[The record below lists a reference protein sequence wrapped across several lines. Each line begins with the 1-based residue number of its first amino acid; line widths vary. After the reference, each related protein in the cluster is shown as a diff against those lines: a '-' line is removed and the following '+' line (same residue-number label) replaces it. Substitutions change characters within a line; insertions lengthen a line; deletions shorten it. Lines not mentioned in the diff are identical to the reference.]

1 MRRHVLAAAA
11 LVALAVVLAALPIG
25 SDVYQGGEAREGLV
39 VREMLRTGD
48 WILPL
53 WNGSVMP
60 SKPPLFH
67 WLAAAAAAL
76 TGAGVTEPTLR
87 APSIALA
94 GLVVLLVFLAGRA
107 WGGEQVG
114 CMAAL
119 VLATTPQFL
128 NEGGDGRVDMTLTTA
143 VTGAQL
149 AFVDALRGGG
159 GPTRLVLALCLALA
173 MLAKGPVGPGLV
185 GLTALVSALTNRR
198 LGPAL
203 RLVRPLPVLIFLAVA
218 GGWYGLAY
226 LHRGMDFVA
235 KQIISEN
242 GEALLGGSRFPYR
255 SPLYY
260 LGPLVV
266 GGLPWTLVLPWALA
280 RGWRSGELPRRHAV
294 AWAGVVFLF
303 FSLAPLKR
311 AAYLL
316 PLRAALALVIGWWLA
331 EVAEEERTPGR
342 LVVAA
347 RGLALA
353 AAAGGLGLAA
363 AAAAVHWGCV
373 PSASL
378 IEAGARREVDV
389 AAYLRV
395 AAAAWA
401 AIAALGLAGG
411 AAAALAARALG
422 GARWRGAHGRLRLRP
437 LRPGACGAEGGQA
450 VRARRPRPPAP
461 RGPAGAA
468 GERGGDPLHLPRGPQ
483 RARAGP
489 GGRAPPRRARRLLR
503 PRPGALAE
511 LEVSRGMGGGARE
524 PAPLLHTPPRPGARA
539 AAMSG
544 CYRTRNATKSRD
556 RRTSS
561 KRPAAASAGASRRA
575 VTIGVPAPR
584 RASASG

>member
-1 MRRHVLAAAA
+1 MRRQVLAAAA

-25 SDVYQGGEAREGLV
+25 SDVYEGGEAREGLV

-53 WNGSVMP
+53 WNGSVVP

-67 WLAAAAAAL
+67 WLAAGAAAL
-76 TGAGVTEPTLR
+76 TGAGVTEHTLR
-87 APSIALA
+87 APSIVLA

-114 CMAAL
+114 FLAAL

-128 NEGGDGRVDMTLTTA
+128 NEAGDGRVDMTLTTA
-143 VTGAQL
+143 ITGAQL
-149 AFVDALRGGG
+149 AFVHALGGG
-159 GPTRLVLALCLALA
+159 GGRTRLVLALCLALA
-173 MLAKGPVGPGLV
+173 MLAKWPVGPGLV
-185 GLTALVSALTNRR
+185 GLTALFSALTNRR
-198 LGPAL
+198 LGAAL

-316 PLRAALALVIGWWLA
+316 PLRRGRARARRGRGGRPLGVRA
-331 EVAEEERTPGR
+331 EREPHRDRCAPRGR
-342 LVVAA
+342 
-347 RGLALA
+347 RGGVSPRRR
-353 AAAGGLGLAA
+353 GGLGGDRRPRPRRRGGRRPRRTRARRRPLARR
-363 AAAAVHWGCV
+363 
-373 PSASL
+373 
-378 IEAGARREVDV
+378 GARHGRQ
-389 AAYLRV
+389 
-395 AAAAWA
+395 
-401 AIAALGLAGG
+401 
-411 AAAALAARALG
+411 
-422 GARWRGAHGRLRLRP
+422 RGVHGRLRLRP
-437 LRPGACGAEGGQA
+437 LRPGACSAEGGQA

-468 GERGGDPLHLPRGPQ
+468 GERGGDPLRLPRGPQ

-511 LEVSRGMGGGARE
+511 LGVPRGMGGGARE
-524 PAPLLHTPPRPGARA
+524 PAPLLHTPPRPGARS

-544 CYRTRNATKSRD
+544 CYSTRNATKSRD

-584 RASASG
+584 RASASGSS

>member
-1 MRRHVLAAAA
+1 PATALA
-11 LVALAVVLAALPIG
+11 ALAVVLAALPIG
-25 SDVYQGGEAREGLV
+25 SDLYQGGEAREGLV
-39 VREMLRTGD
+39 VRERLRTGD
-48 WILPL
+48 WTLPL

-76 TGAGVTEPTLR
+76 TGAGVTEHTLR

-114 CMAAL
+114 FMAAL

-185 GLTALVSALTNRR
+185 GLTVLVSALTNRR
-198 LGPAL
+198 LGAAL

-260 LGPLVV
+260 LGPL
-266 GGLPWTLVLPWALA
+266 
-280 RGWRSGELPRRHAV
+280 AV
-294 AWAGVVFLF
+294 
-303 FSLAPLKR
+303 
-311 AAYLL
+311 
-316 PLRAALALVIGWWLA
+316 
-331 EVAEEERTPGR
+331 
-342 LVVAA
+342 
-347 RGLALA
+347 
-353 AAAGGLGLAA
+353 GGLGLAA

-401 AIAALGLAGG
+401 AIAALGLAGA
-411 AAAALAARALG
+411 AAAALATHALG
-422 GARWRGAHGRLRLRP
+422 GARWRGA
-437 LRPGACGAEGGQA
+437 
-450 VRARRPRPPAP
+450 
-461 RGPAGAA
+461 
-468 GERGGDPLHLPRGPQ
+468 
-483 RARAGP
+483 
-489 GGRAPPRRARRLLR
+489 
-503 PRPGALAE
+503 ALA
-511 LEVSRGMGGGARE
+511 
-524 PAPLLHTPPRPGARA
+524 T
-539 AAMSG
+539 
-544 CYRTRNATKSRD
+544 
-556 RRTSS
+556 
-561 KRPAAASAGASRRA
+561 AAS
-575 VTIGVPAPR
+575 V
-584 RASASG
+584 

>member
-1 MRRHVLAAAA
+1 MRRHVLVATA

-25 SDVYQGGEAREGLV
+25 SDLYQGGEAREGLV

-67 WLAAAAAAL
+67 WLVAAAAAL
-76 TGAGVTEPTLR
+76 TGAGVTEHTLR

-114 CMAAL
+114 FMAAL

-128 NEGGDGRVDMTLTTA
+128 NEGGDGRVDMALTTA

-149 AFVDALRGGG
+149 AFVDALCGGG

-173 MLAKGPVGPGLV
+173 MLAKGPVGPGLI

-198 LGPAL
+198 LGAAL

-235 KQIISEN
+235 KPIIPEN
-242 GEALLGGSRFPYR
+242 GD
-255 SPLYY
+255 
-260 LGPLVV
+260 
-266 GGLPWTLVLPWALA
+266 ALA
-280 RGWRSGELPRRHAV
+280 GGE
-294 AWAGVVFLF
+294 
-303 FSLAPLKR
+303 R
-311 AAYLL
+311 A
-316 PLRAALALVIGWWLA
+316 
-331 EVAEEERTPGR
+331 PGR
-342 LVVAA
+342 LVFAA

-378 IEAGARREVDV
+378 IETGARREVDV

-401 AIAALGLAGG
+401 AIAALGLAGA
-411 AAAALAARALG
+411 AAAALAAHALG
-422 GARWRGAHGRLRLRP
+422 GARWRGAALAPAASVACTAVFVYGLFVPARAAQKAVKPFAHAVRDRLRP
-437 LRPGACGAEGGQA
+437 GDPLALLASEEEIPFIFHVGRNVPVLA
-450 VRARRPRPPAP
+450 
-461 RGPAGAA
+461 PAGARPPDVPA
-468 GERGGDPLHLPRGPQ
+468 GYYVLD
-483 RARAGP
+483 RARWRSWGSPAGWEEVLASP
-489 GGRAPPRRARRLLR
+489 HLFSIHRHDLVLVRRR
-503 PRPGALAE
+503 
-511 LEVSRGMGGGARE
+511 
-524 PAPLLHTPPRPGARA
+524 
-539 AAMSG
+539 
-544 CYRTRNATKSRD
+544 
-556 RRTSS
+556 
-561 KRPAAASAGASRRA
+561 
-575 VTIGVPAPR
+575 
-584 RASASG
+584 

>member
-1 MRRHVLAAAA
+1 MRRPVLAAAA

-25 SDVYQGGEAREGLV
+25 SDVYEGGEAREGLV

-53 WNGSVMP
+53 WNGSVVP

-67 WLAAAAAAL
+67 WLAAGAAAL
-76 TGAGVTEPTLR
+76 SGAGVTEHTLR

-107 WGGEQVG
+107 WGGGKVAF
-114 CMAAL
+114 MAAL

-128 NEGGDGRVDMTLTTA
+128 NEAGDGRVDMTLTTA
-143 VTGAQL
+143 ITGAQL
-149 AFVDALRGGG
+149 AFVHALGGGG

-203 RLVRPLPVLIFLAVA
+203 RLVRPLPVLVFLAVA

-242 GEALLGGSRFPYR
+242 GEALLGGARFPYR

-294 AWAGVVFLF
+294 AWAAVVFLF

-316 PLRAALALVIGWWLA
+316 PLRPALALVIGWWLA
-331 EVAEEERTPGR
+331 EVAEEERAPGP

-353 AAAGGLGLAA
+353 AAAAGVGLAA

-378 IEAGARREVDV
+378 IEAGAR
-389 AAYLRV
+389 
-395 AAAAWA
+395 
-401 AIAALGLAGG
+401 
-411 AAAALAARALG
+411 
-422 GARWRGAHGRLRLRP
+422 
-437 LRPGACGAEGGQA
+437 
-450 VRARRPRPPAP
+450 
-461 RGPAGAA
+461 
-468 GERGGDPLHLPRGPQ
+468 
-483 RARAGP
+483 P

-511 LEVSRGMGGGARE
+511 LGVSRGMGGGARE

-561 KRPAAASAGASRRA
+561 KRPAAA
-575 VTIGVPAPR
+575 
-584 RASASG
+584 

>member
-1 MRRHVLAAAA
+1 MRRHVLAATA

-25 SDVYQGGEAREGLV
+25 SDLYQGGEAREGLV

-53 WNGSVMP
+53 WNGSGMP

-76 TGAGVTEPTLR
+76 TGAGVTEHTLR

-94 GLVVLLVFLAGRA
+94 GLVVVLVLVAGRA

-114 CMAAL
+114 FMAAL
-119 VLATTPQFL
+119 VVATTPQFL
-128 NEGGDGRVDMTLTTA
+128 NEASDGRVDMTLTAA

-185 GLTALVSALTNRR
+185 GLTVLVSALTNRR
-198 LGPAL
+198 LGAAL

-260 LGPLVV
+260 LGPLVGGGRARARRGRGGRPLGV
-266 GGLPWTLVLPWALA
+266 RAEREPHRGRCAPRGRRGGVSPRRRGGLGGDRRPRPRRRGGRRPRHARARRRALA
-280 RGWRSGELPRRHAV
+280 RR
-294 AWAGVVFLF
+294 
-303 FSLAPLKR
+303 
-311 AAYLL
+311 
-316 PLRAALALVIGWWLA
+316 
-331 EVAEEERTPGR
+331 
-342 LVVAA
+342 
-347 RGLALA
+347 
-353 AAAGGLGLAA
+353 
-363 AAAAVHWGCV
+363 
-373 PSASL
+373 
-378 IEAGARREVDV
+378 GARHGRQ
-389 AAYLRV
+389 
-395 AAAAWA
+395 
-401 AIAALGLAGG
+401 
-411 AAAALAARALG
+411 
-422 GARWRGAHGRLRLRP
+422 RGVHGRLRLRP

-461 RGPAGAA
+461 RGPAGAV

-483 RARAGP
+483 RAGAGP

-524 PAPLLHTPPRPGARA
+524 PAPLL
-539 AAMSG
+539 
-544 CYRTRNATKSRD
+544 
-556 RRTSS
+556 
-561 KRPAAASAGASRRA
+561 
-575 VTIGVPAPR
+575 
-584 RASASG
+584 